1 MSVPD
6 TVIAL
11 MRTLP
16 PPGTVWPR
24 EHQLVFIQALDAVLA
39 NHYGLNTLMIWIGED
54 GDIHIA
60 PRDEQSDAAGESK

>member
-1 MSVPD
+1 MPD

-24 EHQLVFIQALDAVLA
+24 ERQLVFIQALDALLA
-39 NHYGLNTLMIWIGED
+39 NHFGLNTLMIWIGED

-60 PRDEQSDAAGESK
+60 QRDEASEGVKE